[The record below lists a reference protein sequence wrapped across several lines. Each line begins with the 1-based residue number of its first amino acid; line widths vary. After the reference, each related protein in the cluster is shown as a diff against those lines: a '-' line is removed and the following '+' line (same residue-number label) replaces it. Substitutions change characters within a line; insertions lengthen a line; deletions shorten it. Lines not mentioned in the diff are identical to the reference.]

1 MSWYLIEMPDGA
13 LMPYVTE
20 TDIGMVCGWGEMP
33 KRKVDL
39 DELLGVADECDEAD
53 VDGVTDWAA
62 RMSCDPFEWTCA
74 RCGKTY
80 TNPFFTS
87 YPREF
92 WKDNKKRVGE
102 VCEECRNEVDDKS
115 SSIRKEKK

>member
-13 LMPYVTE
+13 LTPYVTE

-33 KRKVDL
+33 KREVDL

-62 RMSCDPFEWTCA
+62 RIRKA
-74 RCGKTY
+74 
-80 TNPFFTS
+80 
-87 YPREF
+87 
-92 WKDNKKRVGE
+92 VGE
-102 VCEECRNEVDDKS
+102 
-115 SSIRKEKK
+115 